1 MLSAALAAALL
12 ALADPLDAAEPAD
25 EAARAVTLPA
35 VVLAA
40 PVGATLH
47 FDTEPGMKVNA
58 KAPRRLRVGERKV
71 RIPPGPAPVTFTVAP
86 ADARDGR
93 LRLDTEYYVCRPEPD
108 APCYLR
114 SVRFDVP
121 VTPGKDALRHLELRT
136 PAR

>member
-1 MLSAALAAALL
+1 MQLASLALALL
-12 ALADPLDAAEPAD
+12 AIADPLDATDPAD

-35 VVLAA
+35 VVLTV
-40 PVGATLH
+40 PVAATLH
-47 FDTEPGMKVNA
+47 FDTEQGLKVNA
-58 KAPRRLRVGERKV
+58 KAPRRLWIGERKV

-93 LRLDTEYYVCRPEPD
+93 LRLDTEYYVCRPGPE

-114 SVRFDVP
+114 AVRFDVP
-121 VTPGKDALRHLELRT
+121 VAPGQDALRHLELRT